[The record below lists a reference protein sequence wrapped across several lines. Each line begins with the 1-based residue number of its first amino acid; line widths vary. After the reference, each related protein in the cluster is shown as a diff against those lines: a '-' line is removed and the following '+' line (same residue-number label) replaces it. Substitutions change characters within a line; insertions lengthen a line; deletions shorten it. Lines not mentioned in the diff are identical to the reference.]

1 MIDIWNPKT
10 DGHFINDFREKL
22 LNKGFLKEDINV
34 IVENAK
40 DALSKTI
47 DPKNPHQNNETF
59 KTNLVL
65 GYIQSGK
72 TTSME
77 AVSCLARDNGF
88 KLMIILSGHVS
99 NLADQ
104 TEERVYESLDQF
116 GWNRIPIKSGQ
127 KPQLEKDLGLFKD
140 LIGSDETL
148 FIEEEEKPAGLIVLM
163 KQHQRIGK
171 LIDILEYAEKNN
183 LDLSKMPT
191 LIFDDEADHYSLDA
205 FAKTKRKLFNK
216 KQEAKL
222 EIVKE
227 GDTLES
233 FSREFQVSV
242 DNLKY
247 LNGFEDDENRELKVG
262 EQILIERPE
271 TTTHRQIKKLR
282 RLLRQ
287 HSYLGY
293 TATPVANFLIAQVS
307 HLSPQSATI
316 LEPGSLYTGAN
327 FFFGNEKRFND
338 HIKEVKEKNIV
349 KNKIKPDSLVEALK
363 VFLIGAAYGIIK
375 KDHMNKKVRT
385 MLVHP
390 STSRP
395 VHTDWQNWIKSE
407 LEIYKISL
415 DSKANSIA
423 GKSSRIDMNYHK
435 LEQEFIAAHKELKKT
450 QKDLPEWNDEFIKKL
465 YVVVN
470 SIISK
475 VVLFNAE
482 KGGMPV
488 IDWGKDGVY
497 ARILVGGIGL
507 ERGYTIG
514 GLTVSFIVRES
525 GTDDTVYQRAR
536 FFGYHKSYIGLVRMY
551 LPPELIKNFSQQQE
565 NEIVI
570 REKIKEVISKGGD
583 LRKDLKRAFPF
594 IGKAGPARQS
604 IIEHNLKKFPH
615 GAILSDHRAHH
626 LDDKRLQENK
636 DIYDALSNFKN
647 KIKFSE
653 ISDHTYAKNLDSIDV
668 IEKLSL
674 SEISDKYIK
683 NLNYYNDTNEDDY
696 SIITELSDWRN
707 SAKKEDIDLAIL
719 IMRDKDEQNFKRRVD
734 KDLFENKNSSIPI
747 ESGANLNRPGHAYLH
762 YEFMIN
768 PEPKWHSPNIKN
780 SPYGTPIEGN
790 SRMKANEIATIQ
802 LYKFDIRS
810 LKEQGDEMLV
820 EGVPYFR
827 IYVPK
832 MMGKGFKVIK

>member
-1 MIDIWNPKT
+1 MINIWTPKT
-10 DGHFINDFREKL
+10 DGHFINDFRGKL
-22 LNKGFLKEDINV
+22 SKKGFLPEDINV

-47 DPKNPHQNNETF
+47 DPKNPSQNNETF

-116 GWNRIPIKSGQ
+116 GWNRIQIKPG
-127 KPQLEKDLGLFKD
+127 KKTELEKDLGFFKD

-148 FIEEEEKPAGLIVLM
+148 FVEEEEKSAGLIVLM

-171 LIDILEYAEKNN
+171 LIDILEHAEKNN

-205 FAKTKRKLFNK
+205 FAKTKKKIFNST
-216 KQEAKL
+216 QEARL
-222 EIVKE
+222 ETVKE

-233 FSREFQVSV
+233 FSIKFQVSV

-247 LNGFEDDENRELKVG
+247 LNGFEDDENRELKIG
-262 EQILIERPE
+262 EKILIERPE

-316 LEPGSLYTGAN
+316 LEPGSLYTGAK
-327 FFFGNEKRFND
+327 FFFGDEKRFKD
-338 HIKEVKEKNIV
+338 HIKLIKEKNIV
-349 KNKIKPDSLVEALK
+349 KNQEKPDSLVEALK
-363 VFLIGAAYGIIK
+363 VFLIGVAQGLMN
-375 KDHMNKKVRT
+375 KDHLNKKVRT

-395 VHTDWQNWIKSE
+395 VHTEWQKWIKTE
-407 LEIYKISL
+407 LDIYKRSL
-415 DSKANSIA
+415 DSKANNIA
-423 GKSSRIDMNYHK
+423 GKSNRIDMNYFN
-435 LEQEFIAAHKELKKT
+435 LEKEFIEAHKEVKKT
-450 QKDLPEWNDEFIKKL
+450 ENNLPDWNDEFIKKL
-465 YVVVN
+465 YIAVN
-470 SIISK
+470 QIISH

-482 KGGMPV
+482 RSGMPS
-488 IDWGKDGVY
+488 IDWGKDGIY
-497 ARILVGGIGL
+497 ARILVGGFGL
-507 ERGYTIG
+507 ERGYTIE
-514 GLTVSFIVRES
+514 GLTVSYIVRQT

-536 FFGYHKSYIGLVRMY
+536 FFGYHKKYIGLVRMY
-551 LPPELIKNFSQQQE
+551 LPPDLITNFSQQQE

-570 REKIKEVISKGGD
+570 REKIREVVSKGGD

-594 IGKAGPARQS
+594 IGKPVQQD
-604 IIEHNLKKFPH
+604 N
-615 GAILSDHRAHH
+615 
-626 LDDKRLQENK
+626 Q
-636 DIYDALSNFKN
+636 
-647 KIKFSE
+647 
-653 ISDHTYAKNLDSIDV
+653 
-668 IEKLSL
+668 
-674 SEISDKYIK
+674 
-683 NLNYYNDTNEDDY
+683 
-696 SIITELSDWRN
+696 
-707 SAKKEDIDLAIL
+707 
-719 IMRDKDEQNFKRRVD
+719 
-734 KDLFENKNSSIPI
+734 
-747 ESGANLNRPGHAYLH
+747 
-762 YEFMIN
+762 
-768 PEPKWHSPNIKN
+768 
-780 SPYGTPIEGN
+780 
-790 SRMKANEIATIQ
+790 
-802 LYKFDIRS
+802 
-810 LKEQGDEMLV
+810 
-820 EGVPYFR
+820 
-827 IYVPK
+827 
-832 MMGKGFKVIK
+832 

>member
-1 MIDIWNPKT
+1 MINIWKPKT

-22 LNKGFLKEDINV
+22 SKKGFLEEDIDV

-47 DPKNPHQNNETF
+47 DPKNPDKNNETF

-116 GWNRIPIKSGQ
+116 GWNRIQIKPG
-127 KPQLEKDLGLFKD
+127 KKAELEKDLGLFKD

-148 FIEEEEKPAGLIVLM
+148 FVEEEEKPAGLIVLM

-205 FAKTKRKLFNK
+205 FTKTKKKLFNK
-216 KQEAKL
+216 TQEAKL
-222 EIVKE
+222 EIVQE

-233 FSREFQVSV
+233 FSIKFQVSV

-247 LNGFEDDENRELKVG
+247 LNGFEDDENRELIVG
-262 EQILIERPE
+262 EKILIERPE

-316 LEPGSLYTGAN
+316 LEPGSLYTGAK
-327 FFFGNEKRFND
+327 FFFGDEKRFKD
-338 HIKEVKEKNIV
+338 HIKKVTEKDIV
-349 KNKIKPDSLVEALK
+349 KNKIKPESLVEALK
-363 VFLIGAAYGIIK
+363 VFLIGAAYGMMK
-375 KDHMNKKVRT
+375 KEHMNKKVRT
-385 MLVHP
+385 MLIHP

-395 VHTDWQNWIKSE
+395 VHREWQNYIKSE
-407 LEIYKISL
+407 LDIYKKSL

-423 GKSSRIDMNYHK
+423 GKSIRIDMNYHK
-435 LEQEFIAAHKELKKT
+435 LEKDFIEAHKEVKKT
-450 QKDLPEWNDEFIKKL
+450 QKDLPDWNDEFIKKL

-470 SIISK
+470 SIISQ

-482 KGGMPV
+482 RSGMPS
-488 IDWGKDGVY
+488 IDWGKDGIY
-497 ARILVGGIGL
+497 ARILVGGFGL
-507 ERGYTIG
+507 ERGYTIE
-514 GLTVSFIVRES
+514 GLTVSYIVRQT

-536 FFGYHKSYIGLVRMY
+536 FFGYHKQYIGLVRMY
-551 LPPELIKNFSQQQE
+551 LPPDLITNFSQQQE

-570 REKIKEVISKGGD
+570 REKIREVVSRGGD

-626 LDDKRLQENK
+626 LDDTRLQENK
-636 DIYDALSNFKN
+636 DIYDALSNLKN

-653 ISDHTYAKNLDSIDV
+653 ISDHAYANNLNGIDV

-674 SEISDKYIK
+674 LEISDKFIK
-683 NLNYYNDTNEDDY
+683 NLNYYNDINEDDY

-707 SAKKEDIDLAIL
+707 YSKIEDIDLAIL
-719 IMRDKDEQNFKRRVD
+719 IMRDNDEQNFKRRVD
-734 KDLFENKNSSIPI
+734 KDLFKNRNSTIPI
-747 ESGANLNRPGHAYLH
+747 ESGANLSRPGHAYLH

-790 SRMKANEIATIQ
+790 RRMKANEIATIQ

-810 LKEQGDEMLV
+810 LKEQGDELLA

-832 MMGKGFKVIK
+832 IMGKGFKVIK

>member
-1 MIDIWNPKT
+1 MIKWEPKN
-10 DGHFINDFREKL
+10 DGFFTSDFIEKL
-22 LNKGFLKEDINV
+22 KKQNFLDKDIKK
-34 IVENAK
+34 IIDNAK

-47 DPKNPHQNNETF
+47 NPKNPELNNEIF

-77 AVSCLARDNGF
+77 AVACMARDNGF

-99 NLADQ
+99 NLAEQ

-116 GWNRIPIKSGQ
+116 GWNRIQIKPG
-127 KPQLEKDLGLFKD
+127 KKAELEKDFGLFKD
-140 LIGSDETL
+140 LIESDETL
-148 FIEEEEKPAGLIVLM
+148 FITEEEKPAGLIVLM

-171 LIDILEYAEKNN
+171 LIDIIEHAEKNN

-205 FAKTKRKLFNK
+205 FAKTKRKEFNK

-222 EIVKE
+222 VKVEE

-233 FSREFQVSV
+233 FSRKFQVSV

-247 LNGFEDDENRELKVG
+247 LNGFENEENRELKIG
-262 EQILIERPE
+262 ETILIERPE

-307 HLSPQSATI
+307 HLSPQSATV
-316 LEPGSLYTGAN
+316 LEPGSQYTGAN
-327 FFFGNEKRFND
+327 FFFGDEKRFND
-338 HIKEVKEKNIV
+338 HIKLVKEENIV
-349 KNKIKPDSLVEALK
+349 KNKEKPDSLVEALK
-363 VFLIGAAYGIIK
+363 VFLIGVTYGLMNN
-375 KDHMNKKVRT
+375 DHLNKKVRT

-395 VHTDWQNWIKSE
+395 VHTEWRNWIKTE
-407 LEIYKISL
+407 LDIYKRSL
-415 DSKANSIA
+415 DSKANNIA
-423 GKSSRIDMNYHK
+423 GKSNRIDMNYHK
-435 LEQEFIAAHKELKKT
+435 LEDEFLEAHKEVKKT
-450 QKDLPEWNDEFIKKL
+450 EKNLPDWNDEFVKKL
-465 YVVVN
+465 YIAVN
-470 SIISK
+470 KIISQ

-482 KGGMPV
+482 KGGMPP

-514 GLTVSFIVRES
+514 GLTVSYIVRET

-536 FFGYHKSYIGLVRMY
+536 FFGYHKPYIGLVRMY

-570 REKIKEVISKGGD
+570 REKIKEVVLNGGD

-626 LDDKRLQENK
+626 LDDTRLQENK
-636 DIYDALSNFKN
+636 DIYDALSNLKN
-647 KIKFSE
+647 KIKFSQ
-653 ISDHTYAKNLDSIDV
+653 ISDHAYAKNLDGIDV

-674 SEISDKYIK
+674 LEISNQYIK

-707 SAKKEDIDLAIL
+707 SVEKEDIDLAIL

-734 KDLFENKNSSIPI
+734 RDLFENKNSSIPI

-768 PEPKWHSPNIKN
+768 AEPKWHSPNIKN

-790 SRMKANEIATIQ
+790 GRMKANKIATIQ
-802 LYKFDIRS
+802 LYKFDIHS
-810 LKEQGDEMLV
+810 LKEQGDELLA

-832 MMGKGFKVIK
+832 KMGKGFRVII

>member
-1 MIDIWNPKT
+1 MINTWDPKT
-10 DGHFINDFREKL
+10 DGHFINDFKEKL
-22 LNKGFLKEDINV
+22 SNKNFSKDDINV

-47 DPKNPHQNNETF
+47 DPKNPNQNNETF

-116 GWNRIPIKSGQ
+116 GWNRIQIKSGQ
-127 KPQLEKDLGLFKD
+127 RPQLEKDLGLFKD
-140 LIGSDETL
+140 LIGSDQTL
-148 FIEEEEKPAGLIVLM
+148 FIEEQEKPAGLIVLM

-171 LIDILEYAEKNN
+171 LIDILEYAEQNN

-205 FAKTKRKLFNK
+205 FAKTKRKEFNK
-216 KQEAKL
+216 KQEARL

-233 FSREFQVSV
+233 FSREYQVSV

-247 LNGFEDDENRELKVG
+247 LNGFENDENRELKVG
-262 EQILIERPE
+262 EKILIERPE
-271 TTTHRQIKKLR
+271 TTTHRQIKRLR
-282 RLLRQ
+282 KLLRQ

-327 FFFGNEKRFND
+327 FFFGNEKRFKS
-338 HIKEVKEKNIV
+338 HIKEVEEENIV
-349 KNKIKPDSLVEALK
+349 KNQIKPDSLVEALK
-363 VFLIGAAYGIIK
+363 VFLIGVAYGLMK
-375 KDHMNKKVRT
+375 GDHMNKKVRT

-395 VHTDWQNWIKSE
+395 VHTEWRNWIKSE
-407 LEIYKISL
+407 LDIYKRSL
-415 DSKANSIA
+415 DSKANNIA
-423 GKSSRIDMNYHK
+423 GKSSKIDMNYHK
-435 LEQEFIAAHKELKKT
+435 LEEEFIEAHKEIKKT
-450 QKDLPEWNDEFIKKL
+450 EKDLPEWNDEFIKKL
-465 YVVVN
+465 YIAVN
-470 SIISK
+470 KIVSQ

-482 KGGMPV
+482 KGGMPP

-514 GLTVSFIVRES
+514 GLSVSYIVRET

-536 FFGYHKSYIGLVRMY
+536 FFGYHKPYLGLVRMY
-551 LPPELIKNFSQQQE
+551 LPKELINNFSKQKDA
-565 NEIVI
+565 EIVV
-570 REKIKEVISKGGD
+570 REKIIEVISKGGD

-594 IGKAGPARQS
+594 IGKSGPARTS

-626 LDDKRLQENK
+626 LDDTRLQENK
-636 DIYDALSNFKN
+636 DIYDTLCNLKN

-653 ISDHTYAKNLDSIDV
+653 ISDHEYAKNLDGIDV

-674 SEISDKYIK
+674 TEVSDKYLK
-683 NLNYYNDTNEDDY
+683 KLNYYNDTNEDDY
-696 SIITELSDWRN
+696 SIITELSDWRKSIN
-707 SAKKEDIDLAIL
+707 DEDLDLAIL
-719 IMRDKDEQNFKRRVD
+719 IMRDNDEQNFKRRVD

-747 ESGANLNRPGHAYLH
+747 ESGANLSRPGHAYLH

-768 PEPKWHSPNIKN
+768 PEPKWHSPNIAN

-790 SRMKANEIATIQ
+790 GRMKANEIATIQ
-802 LYKFDIRS
+802 LYKFDIHS
-810 LKEQGDEMLV
+810 LKEQGDNLLA

-832 MMGKGFKVIK
+832 KMGKGFKEIK